1 MPTYELVSHH
11 LCPYVQRAAIVL
23 TEKGVSFR
31 RTLIDLDNKPDWFKA
46 ISPLGKVPLLKV
58 TLDDGETVVLF
69 ESAVICEY
77 LEETLPN
84 PLHPADPLTR
94 AQHRGWMEF
103 GSAILADI
111 WGYET
116 AKDEAAA
123 LGKATALKLKFE
135 RLERALGDGPFFAG
149 ETFSVVD
156 AVFGPVFRYFDV
168 FDALV
173 EHGIFAAT
181 PELRAW
187 RAALAARPS
196 VRAAVDADYPERL
209 RDFLDKK
216 AAWIGRSI
224 ASDDGIQPKKSY
236 IGIAADN

>member
-1 MPTYELVSHH
+1 MALAKRRRLV
-11 LCPYVQRAAIVL
+11 LRGLVA
-23 TEKGVSFR
+23 
-31 RTLIDLDNKPDWFKA
+31 PDV
-46 ISPLGKVPLLKV
+46 G
-58 TLDDGETVVLF
+58 
-69 ESAVICEY
+69 
-77 LEETLPN
+77 EETLPN

-123 LGKATALKLKFE
+123 LAKAAALKLKFE
-135 RLERALGDGPFFAG
+135 RLERALGEGPFFAG
-149 ETFSVVD
+149 ERFSVVD

-173 EHGIFAAT
+173 DHGIFAAARR
-181 PELRAW
+181 LRAW

-236 IGIAADN
+236 IAAAAHN